1 MDILLFFFLHFENAG
16 VSTTASDIS
25 IDEKKDQLTLTF
37 ASKVNKGGITIALNF
52 VGCLNDKMAGFYRS
66 TYKGADGSDK
76 VMVRLKFFKN
86 KFFRELSVFWITLH
100 YTSCNYR
107 SNDF

>member
-1 MDILLFFFLHFENAG
+1 MDILLFFSLHFENAG

-76 VMVRLKFFKN
+76 VMVRFKN
-86 KFFRELSVFWITLH
+86 FQK
-100 YTSCNYR
+100 
-107 SNDF
+107 

>member
-1 MDILLFFFLHFENAG
+1 MDILLFFFFILKNAG

-76 VMVRLKFFKN
+76 VMVRFKN
-86 KFFRELSVFWITLH
+86 FQK
-100 YTSCNYR
+100 
-107 SNDF
+107 

>member
-1 MDILLFFFLHFENAG
+1 MSFFFNLVKISILDILLFFFFILKNAG

-76 VMVRLKFFKN
+76 VMVRFKIFQ
-86 KFFRELSVFWITLH
+86 K
-100 YTSCNYR
+100 
-107 SNDF
+107 